1 MTREN
6 THSITP
12 LPPKIVLV
20 GSKKHQQGVR
30 DALGFI
36 EDDLKQ
42 VLAHISS
49 FTIKVNMVITRTIMS
64 IHGMELAA
72 TPVNAVRSF
81 IDFIA
86 PFYSG
91 EIIIAESTTMGST
104 KTGFRIYGFTKLA
117 KENPKIKL
125 MDLKDDEVVDK
136 KLVFPGGEITLPLSK
151 TLMNTPFLVSIAR
164 PKTHNS
170 VLVTAAIKNVLVGSI
185 RGNSKRN
192 SLHTK
197 GPFIHHILAAIAE
210 HVYPDLAIID
220 GTIGMEGDGPLF
232 GQKINSGWALASFDA
247 LGADSLAAYLMGFA
261 PNEIGYLKL
270 LQHKGFGYLY
280 PDQQINVIGEKPEL
294 HQIPYQPHH
303 RTNKVIT
310 EWNQVNIS

>member
-6 THSITP
+6 NHLMTP

-20 GSKKHQQGVR
+20 GSKEHQQGVR

-36 EDDLKQ
+36 KDDLKQ

-49 FTIKVNMVITRTIMS
+49 LTIKVNMVITRTLMS
-64 IHGMELAA
+64 IHGMELAT

-91 EIIIAESTTMGST
+91 EIIIAEGSTMGNT
-104 KTGFRIYGFTKLA
+104 KTGFRIYGFTELA

-125 MDLKDDEVVDK
+125 LDLRDDEVVDQ

-151 TLMNTPFLVSIAR
+151 TLMNTPLLVSIAR

-192 SLHTK
+192 SLHLQ
-197 GPFIHHILAAIAE
+197 GAFIHHILTAIAE
-210 HVYPDLAIID
+210 SVYPDLAIID

-232 GQKINSGWALASFDA
+232 GQKINSGWAVASFDA
-247 LGADSLAAYLMGFA
+247 LGADSLAAYLMGFD
-261 PNEIGYLKL
+261 PNDIGYLKL
-270 LQHKGFGYLY
+270 LHHKGFGLLY
-280 PDQQINVIGEKPEL
+280 PDHQRTVTGEKPEL
-294 HQIPYQPHH
+294 HQVPYQPHQL
-303 RTNKVIT
+303 TDKVIM
-310 EWNQVNIS
+310 EWNQVND